1 MAAWV
6 TPITIRGRYFWK
18 GDERVSSRQLKKLHI
33 KNQVE
38 RIGWMDKAAS
48 DNRRAVYHQ
57 RCGISAAKALW
68 GYVSNP

>member
-48 DNRRAVYHQ
+48 DN
-57 RCGISAAKALW
+57 
-68 GYVSNP
+68 

>member
-1 MAAWV
+1 MAASV

-18 GDERVSSRQLKKLHI
+18 GNERVSSRQPGKPSI
-33 KNQVE
+33 NYE
-38 RIGWMDKAAS
+38 TDGTGWMDKATS
-48 DNRRAVYHQ
+48 NNPRAVYHQ